1 MAVYTVSLVWQYLFL
16 IKRIEV
22 CRSADRRCH
31 QRPGFALTV
40 VLEDPSVAF
49 CIGDI
54 KVVIAPPGGKHI
66 VAPKQVHRLLGGRG
80 TIQHKPHSE
89 GSEDNRLPGTLMHR
103 LAVDYEYCDGYPFFI
118 HAIEADE
125 RGGQTCQLLFY
136 AFFRHV
142 CRNIVQCC
150 IGHGFIAVFRS
161 AADEH
166 RRSII
171 PEIIIASHMHSAIP
185 ICKRECCTAEL
196 RSLNFHGEK
205 GQGCLRNDIDH
216 GLIVPDTVTDHVIKT
231 VTVSDVHA
239 IEIESVRI
247 SGQLLHAVQC
257 LDTGEVRRR
266 RKSPECSSGFLLFG
280 IGRVVGFD
288 PCQ

>member
-1 MAVYTVSLVWQYLFL
+1 MQRVLLLGRNCFRDSSVIIEKILQPKTQGENLFVFGWFA
-16 IKRIEV
+16 II
-22 CRSADRRCH
+22 
-31 QRPGFALTV
+31 GFNQKKQ
-40 VLEDPSVAF
+40 
-49 CIGDI
+49 IGD
-54 KVVIAPPGGKHI
+54 
-66 VAPKQVHRLLGGRG
+66 
-80 TIQHKPHSE
+80 E
-89 GSEDNRLPGTLMHR
+89 
-103 LAVDYEYCDGYPFFI
+103 PFFI

-125 RGGQTCQLLFY
+125 RGGQACQLLFY

-150 IGHGFIAVFRS
+150 IGHGFIAVFRR

-247 SGQLLHAVQC
+247 SGQLLNAVQC
-257 LDTGEVRRR
+257 LDTVE
-266 RKSPECSSGFLLFG
+266 S
-280 IGRVVGFD
+280 I
-288 PCQ
+288 